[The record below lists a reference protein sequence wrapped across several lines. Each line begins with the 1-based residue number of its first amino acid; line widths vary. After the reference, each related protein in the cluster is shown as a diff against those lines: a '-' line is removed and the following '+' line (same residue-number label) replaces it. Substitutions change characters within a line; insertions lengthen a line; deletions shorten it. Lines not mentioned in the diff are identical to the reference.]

1 MGLRPDSSWAAEDV
15 EGNRIGAVRSE
26 GMMLIR
32 ANEDNRRG
40 LLTEELFHVFS
51 DPTKSRD
58 LSR

>member
-1 MGLRPDSSWAAEDV
+1 
-15 EGNRIGAVRSE
+15 
-26 GMMLIR
+26 MMLIR